1 MAKQNNIDLKGQPQ
15 SLEAEQAVLGSMLTS
30 KEAVAKA
37 LQWLKPNMFYKDAH
51 AKIASSMVDLFEKG
65 EPIDAV
71 SVVNLLKKRDEL
83 KGVGGAYYISGLAES
98 VPTTAN
104 IEHYSKIVLEKSIL
118 RTLIQVSHEVSKKY
132 RYHLFGWFYASFRL
146 KICKAVAIAINQYSS
161 ILSSSFQR
169 FKCSGSGHKG

>member
-1 MAKQNNIDLKGQPQ
+1 MNEEKHIELKGQPQ

-65 EPIDAV
+65 EPVDAV
-71 SVVNLLKKRDEL
+71 SVVNILKKKDEL

-104 IEHYSKIVLEKSIL
+104 VEHYSKIVLEKSIL
-118 RTLIQVSHEVSKKY
+118 RTLIQVSHEVSKN
-132 RYHLFGWFYASFRL
+132 ASQD
-146 KICKAVAIAINQYSS
+146 NQE
-161 ILSSSFQR
+161 IGR
-169 FKCSGSGHKG
+169 AHV

>member
-1 MAKQNNIDLKGQPQ
+1 MAKQNNIDFKGQPQ

-37 LQWLKPNMFYKDAH
+37 LQWLKPHMFYKDAH

-104 IEHYSKIVLEKSIL
+104 IEHYSKIVLEKSIFAN
-118 RTLIQVSHEVSKKY
+118 S
-132 RYHLFGWFYASFRL
+132 
-146 KICKAVAIAINQYSS
+146 YSS
-161 ILSSSFQR
+161 KS
-169 FKCSGSGHKG
+169 